1 MDARQQIEATQD
13 TTGGKSAKTKSTGA
27 SRLQEI
33 ERLTNITEVLELM
46 EEAHKDKTWI
56 LEHIRMNH
64 LKIPVKSNMGSVAL
78 LKVCPQNFVSHL
90 LNQLKF
96 SEIDVFEGPP
106 PLTATYHWF
115 FTDIVASSDPTITTN
130 EQARKIIVLNKL
142 IERTEVFRLRDTD
155 STLILPT
162 GDGMAIGFSDSPEKP
177 LLLALELH
185 KDLYRYNSQK
195 KERDKLSLR
204 VGLDSGPVYIIKDLN
219 GKENVWGPGIIMAR
233 RVMDLA
239 REMNIIASSKI
250 ANDIRTLRP
259 EYKNI
264 MHPIGDYSLKHGV
277 KILIYNVHGEG
288 FGNKKAPTSD
298 KVQKSAATDEDL
310 KTSSRFVYNQIDIK
324 LKVTDISN
332 MMTHHHMDWNLVN
345 ITDQPVDRL
354 FYYLDGDV
362 PRDFPDM
369 NVVVKDEEDHE
380 LEMISLN
387 VNKPYHKEF
396 HIRLHKPLKPKQK
409 GRWTKLEYDWEEP
422 DRHYFYRCA
431 SNCKKF
437 TYSLTVPRSLQLN
450 QKVVFVDVESGEKRY
465 AKIPAKVNYLV
476 DNVRI
481 DWAAT
486 NLAAHDAYRFDW

>member
-1 MDARQQIEATQD
+1 LE
-13 TTGGKSAKTKSTGA
+13 
-27 SRLQEI
+27 EI
-33 ERLTNITEVLELM
+33 ERLTNLTEVLELM
-46 EEAHKDKTWI
+46 EENHKDKTWI
-56 LEHIRMNH
+56 LDQIRLNH
-64 LKIPVKSNMGSVAL
+64 LKISYKSSMGSVGI
-78 LKVCPQNFVSHL
+78 LKVCPINFVSHL
-90 LNQLKF
+90 LNVLKF
-96 SEIDVFEGPP
+96 SDVDVIEGPP

-142 IERTEVFRLRDTD
+142 IERTEVFRQRDTD

-177 LLLALELH
+177 LLLAVELH
-185 KDLYRYNSQK
+185 KDLYKYNTQK
-195 KERDKLSLR
+195 KERDKLFLR
-204 VGLDSGPVYIIKDLN
+204 IGLDSGPVYIIKDLN

-239 REMNIIASSKI
+239 RDMNIVASGKIAS
-250 ANDIRTLRP
+250 DIRTLRP

-264 MHPIGDYSLKHGV
+264 MHPIGDYSLKHGL
-277 KILIYNVHGEG
+277 KILVYNIYGEG
-288 FGNKKAPTSD
+288 FGNKKSPTSD
-298 KVQKSAATDEDL
+298 KVQKSRATDEDL
-310 KTSSRFVYNQIDIK
+310 KTVNRFLYTEINIA
-324 LKVTDISN
+324 LKITDTSN
-332 MMTHHHMDWNLVN
+332 MMTHHHMDWNLLN
-345 ITDQPVDRL
+345 ISDQPVDRI

-369 NVVVKDEEDHE
+369 NVVAKDEDNQE

-396 HIRLHKPLKPKQK
+396 YMRLRKPLKPKQK
-409 GRWTKLEYDWEEP
+409 GRWIKLEYDWEEP

-437 TYSLTVPRSLQLN
+437 TYSLSVPRSLQIN

-465 AKIPAKVNYLV
+465 AKIPAQVKYLEDTV
-476 DNVRI
+476 QI
-481 DWAAT
+481 DWQAT
-486 NLAAHDAYRFDW
+486 KLAAHDAYRFDW

>member
-1 MDARQQIEATQD
+1 MENIVQ
-13 TTGGKSAKTKSTGA
+13 
-27 SRLQEI
+27 
-33 ERLTNITEVLELM
+33 ITEVMELM
-46 EEAHKDKTWI
+46 EESHKDKNWV
-56 LEHIRMNH
+56 LEQIRKNH
-64 LKIPVKSNMGSVAL
+64 LKIPVKPTMGAIGI
-78 LKVCPQNFVSHL
+78 LKVCPPHFVNHL
-90 LNQLKF
+90 LNIIKF

-106 PLTATYHWF
+106 PLTSTYHWF

-142 IERTEVFRLRDTD
+142 IERTEVFRQRDPE
-155 STLILPT
+155 STIILPT

-177 LLLALELH
+177 LILALEVH
-185 KDLYRYNSQK
+185 KDLYRYNMQK
-195 KERDKLSLR
+195 AKEKDRVYLR
-204 VGLDSGPVYIIKDLN
+204 IGLDSGPVYIIKDLN
-219 GKENVWGPGIIMAR
+219 GQENVWGPGIIMAR

-239 REMNIIASSKI
+239 RDMNIIASSKI

-264 MHPIGDYSLKHGV
+264 MHPIGDYQLKHGL
-277 KILIYNVHGEG
+277 KLLIYNIYGEG
-288 FGNKKAPTSD
+288 FGNKKSPSSD
-298 KVQKSAATDEDL
+298 KVQKSKATDEDL
-310 KTSSRFVYNQIDIK
+310 KTANRFIYSEIGII

-332 MMTHHHMDWNLVN
+332 MMTHHHMNWNLLN
-345 ITDQPVDRL
+345 ISDKPVDRL

-369 NVVVKDEEDHE
+369 NVVVKDEEDQE

-396 HIRLHKPLKPKQK
+396 YIRLRKPLKPKQK

-437 TYSLTVPRSLQLN
+437 TYSLTVPRNLQIN

-465 AKIPAKVNYLV
+465 AKIPAQVKYLEDKVQ
-476 DNVRI
+476 I
-481 DWAAT
+481 DWQGT
-486 NLAAHDAYRFDW
+486 NLQAHDAYRFDW